1 MRAHTFRCL
10 LALALLATAAPRP
23 GRGAE
28 EIAVAIMEFSSKGGV
43 TPEQVEALAD
53 LLASEVR
60 DLGGFRV
67 IGQADIRT
75 VLGVEEKRLQ
85 AGGCTETSCM
95 AEIGGALGV
104 RWVLAGNVSKFGEV
118 YLLNLKL
125 IDAPAVRVASSVSPK
140 VEGGE
145 AALIDALKEH
155 ARAMLSRAR
164 AEMGGGAAAPAGAQV
179 EGAAPPAPAD
189 WRLTWGHVTFWT
201 GLGLVALG
209 GVGFWQA
216 EVAADDWEYSGSDSD
231 ASRHRTWNGVAYAGF
246 GVGGALMI
254 TGAVLWILAAAD
266 DAPPAVSA
274 LGGPTPDGQGFSLGL
289 GGRF

>member
-1 MRAHTFRCL
+1 MRAHTIRFL
-10 LALALLATAAPRP
+10 LASVLLAAAAPRP

-43 TPEQVEALAD
+43 TPEQMDALAD

-155 ARAMLSRAR
+155 ARKMLGKAR
-164 AEMGGGAAAPAGAQV
+164 AGMVDGPAGPEIGAEAPA
-179 EGAAPPAPAD
+179 APAD
-189 WRLTWGHVTFWT
+189 WRVTWGHASFWT
-201 GLGLVALG
+201 GLGLAALG
-209 GVGFWQA
+209 GIAIWQA
-216 EVAADDWEYSGSDSD
+216 EEASDAWSQSGSSSD
-231 ASRHRTWNGVAYAGF
+231 ADAHRTWNGVAYAGF
-246 GVGGALMI
+246 GVGGALMV
-254 TGAVLWILAAAD
+254 TGAVLWILAATGD
-266 DAPPAVSA
+266 DPPAVSA
-274 LGGPTPDGQGFSLGL
+274 LGGPTPDGQGWTLGL